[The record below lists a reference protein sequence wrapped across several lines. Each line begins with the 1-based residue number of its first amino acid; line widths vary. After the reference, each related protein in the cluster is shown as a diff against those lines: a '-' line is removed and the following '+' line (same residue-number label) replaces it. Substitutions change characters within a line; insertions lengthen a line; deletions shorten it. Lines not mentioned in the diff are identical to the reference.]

1 MDFVVGLVGF
11 ARARSLRNKSL
22 REAPTAASNLITV
35 EMSCTYWKH
44 HFLQFLMSLPNVA
57 PRHSH
62 MNVVIQQKLFQCF
75 TIREFE
81 HISDFEVWP
90 ISKSC
95 FSMPILHSVYSLGA
109 KHLHQIISEGCGGGQ
124 VVSVIAFYSNDRSLN
139 PAEAYNFF
147 CKIVFETN
155 KNKQKRGRVDPLF
168 KK

>member
-35 EMSCTYWKH
+35 EMSCKYWKH

>member
-1 MDFVVGLVGF
+1 MQGESNQFQLLELNHKYKSKESLHIVRLGQLVQLLWILLLVLWALHALGHCETNHSEKH
-11 ARARSLRNKSL
+11 RRRPK
-22 REAPTAASNLITV
+22 TV
-35 EMSCTYWKH
+35 EMSCKYWKH

-109 KHLHQIISEGCGGGQ
+109 KLLHQIISEGCGGG
-124 VVSVIAFYSNDRSLN
+124 
-139 PAEAYNFF
+139 
-147 CKIVFETN
+147 
-155 KNKQKRGRVDPLF
+155 
-168 KK
+168 

>member
-1 MDFVVGLVGF
+1 
-11 ARARSLRNKSL
+11 
-22 REAPTAASNLITV
+22 
-35 EMSCTYWKH
+35 MSCKYWKH

-139 PAEAYNFF
+139 SAEAYNFF

>member
-1 MDFVVGLVGF
+1 MGF

-35 EMSCTYWKH
+35 EMSCKYWKH
-44 HFLQFLMSLPNVA
+44 HFLQFLM
-57 PRHSH
+57 
-62 MNVVIQQKLFQCF
+62 CF